1 MQMPLEET
9 RVKNRAGWNVL
20 NIDNNIDRL
29 KK

>member
-1 MQMPLEET
+1 MPLEEA

-29 KK
+29 NAP